1 MQRPALAAVRETSA
15 EIGVRFAVIGF
26 AGVVLYAVIQVA
38 YWAAEW
44 VRAYR

>member
-1 MQRPALAAVRETSA
+1 MPRPALAAVRETSA